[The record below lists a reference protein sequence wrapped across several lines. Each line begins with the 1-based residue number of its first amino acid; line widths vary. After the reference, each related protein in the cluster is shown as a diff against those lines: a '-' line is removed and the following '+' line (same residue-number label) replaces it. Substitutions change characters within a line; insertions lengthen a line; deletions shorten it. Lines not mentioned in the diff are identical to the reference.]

1 MRPSLKNN
9 HPQRAGPQ
17 LVGIEIE
24 LKLNINL
31 LRGKKR
37 KEKKKKN
44 IEFTQSIIAKE
55 KRGPWGGGSLCQG
68 QGDEEVQTIGLS
80 VFSVYEKGK

>member
-9 HPQRAGPQ
+9 HAQRASPR

-31 LRGKKR
+31 LRGKKK

-44 IEFTQSIIAKE
+44 TEFTQSIIAKE
-55 KRGPWGGGSLCQG
+55 KRWPWRGGSLCQG
-68 QGDEEVQTIGLS
+68 RGDEEVQTIGLS
-80 VFSVYEKGK
+80 VCSVYEKGK

>member
-9 HPQRAGPQ
+9 HAQRAGPR

-31 LRGKKR
+31 LRGKKK

-44 IEFTQSIIAKE
+44 TEFTQSIIA
-55 KRGPWGGGSLCQG
+55 
-68 QGDEEVQTIGLS
+68 
-80 VFSVYEKGK
+80 